1 MSEVKINDG
10 LPKEF
15 YSSSKSHVGKSRRW
29 LWFGWLVG
37 LMIGAV
43 SLWESPLAMSL
54 VVVIVLLLAVLLDWV
69 FRSQMKPGK
78 PIVTIGQDGIVSSN
92 LSGKNKHICWDEIV
106 GLSVESFQNNESLK
120 FKLTHTPLHPNRSS
134 LLGANPAEPFLPLGV
149 FSVEDKERLLLTV
162 NQGLQ
167 QFRPPDGAGHAV
179 KNTAAEERAFH
190 EELEALMPV
199 PWLTYGL
206 IAANVLIWAAAIF
219 QGESFMQTS
228 VEKLFLWGGNT
239 ASAVQAGEWWR
250 LLTATFL
257 HGGFMHL
264 AMNMIGLVSVGVLVE
279 RIYGHRQYA
288 LIYFGSGLIG
298 SALSLHFSAQTAVSV
313 GASGAVFGV
322 LGALLT
328 GILQHRDRIPTS
340 FSKNMIINLTLFI
353 GYSLFQGFVKP
364 GIDNAAHV
372 GGLLGGMLLAYLL
385 SERFDMEHFVANW
398 KKRVVMGSLLVAVA
412 TVGLTMTSPMAS
424 VDLGKAF
431 ESRDALVRAAEQFDI
446 AIKAL
451 QKDQADLQAGRLT
464 QREADDRSRTVLAP
478 MFKKAQQD
486 FNLAELSPDNSRH
499 ALLLNIKRMNDLL
512 VESLEMESVYRD
524 GSDKPEPVDLQ
535 RAEAINK
542 EIEAIIARIQKIKS
556 QQAKK

>member
-1 MSEVKINDG
+1 
-10 LPKEF
+10 
-15 YSSSKSHVGKSRRW
+15 
-29 LWFGWLVG
+29 
-37 LMIGAV
+37 
-43 SLWESPLAMSL
+43 
-54 VVVIVLLLAVLLDWV
+54 
-69 FRSQMKPGK
+69 
-78 PIVTIGQDGIVSSN
+78 
-92 LSGKNKHICWDEIV
+92 
-106 GLSVESFQNNESLK
+106 
-120 FKLTHTPLHPNRSS
+120 
-134 LLGANPAEPFLPLGV
+134 
-149 FSVEDKERLLLTV
+149 
-162 NQGLQ
+162 
-167 QFRPPDGAGHAV
+167 
-179 KNTAAEERAFH
+179 
-190 EELEALMPV
+190 
-199 PWLTYGL
+199 
-206 IAANVLIWAAAIF
+206 
-219 QGESFMQTS
+219 
-228 VEKLFLWGGNT
+228 
-239 ASAVQAGEWWR
+239 
-250 LLTATFL
+250 
-257 HGGFMHL
+257 
-264 AMNMIGLVSVGVLVE
+264 
-279 RIYGHRQYA
+279 
-288 LIYFGSGLIG
+288 
-298 SALSLHFSAQTAVSV
+298 
-313 GASGAVFGV
+313 
-322 LGALLT
+322 
-328 GILQHRDRIPTS
+328 
-340 FSKNMIINLTLFI
+340 
-353 GYSLFQGFVKP
+353 
-364 GIDNAAHV
+364 
-372 GGLLGGMLLAYLL
+372 MLLAYLL